1 MRKTPPSTAA
11 GDVTDERKS
20 IELLF
25 RFFFTKEHAPS
36 RFRQRTGHPLSVRG
50 LGAPNVRPGPGET
63 RKERA
68 RARRKRLFFLP
79 PLASFCS
86 PSRRSPR
93 SKTRPPPL
101 SKIKKQV
108 FRLFFEPPTG
118 RVFRSARES
127 ERVPSLAALCIKEF
141 RGKKRKTMSQ
151 AAAFSAL
158 ADKGEGAVATT
169 IPTSAAAATTNGTT
183 VTAQRTASSALA
195 AALRGVPGLGGAP
208 QAAG

>member
-93 SKTRPPPL
+93 SKTRPPPPFPK
-101 SKIKKQV
+101 SKNRFFVSSSSHRQAEYFAPLARVSACRPWQLFVSKSFEGKREKPCRRPRP
-108 FRLFFEPPTG
+108 FRHLPT
-118 RVFRSARES
+118 RAKEQWRRQFRRRRRRRRQTE
-127 ERVPSLAALCIKEF
+127 
-141 RGKKRKTMSQ
+141 
-151 AAAFSAL
+151 
-158 ADKGEGAVATT
+158 
-169 IPTSAAAATTNGTT
+169 
-183 VTAQRTASSALA
+183 QR
-195 AALRGVPGLGGAP
+195 
-208 QAAG
+208 